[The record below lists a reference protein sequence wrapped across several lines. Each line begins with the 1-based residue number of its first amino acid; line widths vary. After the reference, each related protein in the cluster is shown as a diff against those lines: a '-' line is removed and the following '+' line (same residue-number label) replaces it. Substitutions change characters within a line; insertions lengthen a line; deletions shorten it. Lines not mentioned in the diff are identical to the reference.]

1 MSSNAGSPWR
11 YIQQFFKHRM
21 QPKSGHFLNE
31 SDMVLLRR
39 THQQAV
45 LWLVVIGRNR
55 SILLKNSCF

>member
-1 MSSNAGSPWR
+1 
-11 YIQQFFKHRM
+11 M

-45 LWLVVIGRNR
+45 LRLVVIGRNR